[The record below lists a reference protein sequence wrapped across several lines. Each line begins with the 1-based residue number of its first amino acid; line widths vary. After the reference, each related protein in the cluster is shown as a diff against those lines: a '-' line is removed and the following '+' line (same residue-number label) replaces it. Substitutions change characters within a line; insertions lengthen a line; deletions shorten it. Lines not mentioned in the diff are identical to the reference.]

1 PLHQVPPRCRGV
13 VTGGYPSSV
22 GRAPAPRAPRRGW
35 SWPADARCYA
45 LGHPAAHESP
55 VRVGPC
61 AGPREIWRHH
71 VRRTVAQQLREG
83 AATRRWPAPA
93 HRHHS
98 QPPDDDRPRHGRRR
112 LDRDRQRRAA
122 GGPAAARADGPARRA
137 RRRGGQGVRH
147 RLAPGRVLRLHRRPG
162 ERRPPAR
169 RRRLVPRLDAAGA
182 HRGAAAGRA
191 GRVHARQLRAGPG
204 RVPRLRRPR
213 RADGAGRA
221 HRRPGLR
228 PAVRVAARAG
238 AVGHAGADPVHRP
251 AAVRQGVAPGVGPA
265 GAAAQRPVAV
275 PAHRPGQPPP
285 PAPHAGLPA
294 TQLTA
299 AARGTIVDVDLVTPS
314 YRAASRLACALPG
327 PLVEAVAPALGSLA
341 ALRDTDRRRMV
352 ERHQRRVDPSL
363 SGRALAARVRAVYR
377 SYARYYGESFRLPSV
392 SAEELDARLTYEGY
406 EHIVAAREA
415 GVGPMLVLPHLGSWE
430 WCAYW
435 LTRVAGVPV
444 TAVVERLEPPALF
457 EWFVRFRESIG
468 MHIVPL
474 GPQAGRE
481 LV

>member
-1 PLHQVPPRCRGV
+1 
-13 VTGGYPSSV
+13 
-22 GRAPAPRAPRRGW
+22 
-35 SWPADARCYA
+35 
-45 LGHPAAHESP
+45 
-55 VRVGPC
+55 
-61 AGPREIWRHH
+61 
-71 VRRTVAQQLREG
+71 
-83 AATRRWPAPA
+83 
-93 HRHHS
+93 
-98 QPPDDDRPRHGRRR
+98 
-112 LDRDRQRRAA
+112 
-122 GGPAAARADGPARRA
+122 
-137 RRRGGQGVRH
+137 
-147 RLAPGRVLRLHRRPG
+147 
-162 ERRPPAR
+162 
-169 RRRLVPRLDAAGA
+169 
-182 HRGAAAGRA
+182 
-191 GRVHARQLRAGPG
+191 
-204 RVPRLRRPR
+204 
-213 RADGAGRA
+213 
-221 HRRPGLR
+221 
-228 PAVRVAARAG
+228 
-238 AVGHAGADPVHRP
+238 
-251 AAVRQGVAPGVGPA
+251 
-265 GAAAQRPVAV
+265 
-275 PAHRPGQPPP
+275 
-285 PAPHAGLPA
+285 
-294 TQLTA
+294 
-299 AARGTIVDVDLVTPS
+299 VDLVTPS

-363 SGRALAARVRAVYR
+363 SGPALAARVRAVYR

-481 LV
+481 LVAAIKERHVIALLVDRDISGGGVEVSFFGEKTTLPSGPAVLALRTGAPLLPTAVYDRGRGHHGVVRPPIPVERRGSFRDDVARITQAMADELESLIRAAPEQWHLMQPNWPSDRDLVPGRRG